1 MTKHTFMLEGEHT
14 VTKGPRDKSWS
25 ASATCD
31 LTKLTTDIVQ
41 RLAIHGLQQKI
52 ADAAAGATNADEATA
67 AMNKAIDAVI
77 AGDWTSRTSG
87 DGVDERTRVAR
98 SVVFAALKAKF
109 GAKSPEW
116 AEFTG
121 RSDEDQRKRL
131 DEIFAENEAVFAPSV
146 DEEIERRR
154 AKAAAKANLA
164 KAVDVKL

>member
-1 MTKHTFMLEGEHT
+1 MNTKITLPESHT
-14 VTKGPRDKSWS
+14 VTKGPRDKTWS
-25 ASATCD
+25 ANVSVD
-31 LTKLTTDIVQ
+31 VTKLSPEIIAK
-41 RLAIHGLQQKI
+41 LAMHGLHQKV
-52 ADAAAGATNADEATA
+52 ADSAAGATNETEAVA
-67 AMNKAIDAVI
+67 AMQKAIDALL
-77 AGDWTSRTSG
+77 AGDWSSRGAG

-121 RSDEDQRKRL
+121 RPQDAQNARL
-131 DEIFAENEAVFAPSV
+131 DEIFAENEETFAPSV

-164 KAVDVKL
+164 GKIDVKL